1 MIHYHKGD
9 VIKNRSKIEIKL
21 TKSKYDA
28 FNKKRNYANFKLG
41 TTIFLDVTNFKTAEC
56 ESTIKKVKQLIG
68 GL

>member
-28 FNKKRNYANFKLG
+28 FNKKRNYQILNSVLRF
-41 TTIFLDVTNFKTAEC
+41 F
-56 ESTIKKVKQLIG
+56 
-68 GL
+68 